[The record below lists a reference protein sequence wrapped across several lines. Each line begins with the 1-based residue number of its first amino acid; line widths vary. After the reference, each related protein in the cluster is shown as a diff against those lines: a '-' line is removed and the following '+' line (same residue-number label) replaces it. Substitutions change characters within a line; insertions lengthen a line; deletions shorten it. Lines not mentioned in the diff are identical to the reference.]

1 MAQMEV
7 WQQNLD
13 EDERMMGTI
22 EAGMFV
28 LYSPTVAV
36 AHRCISMHS
45 DIHKEP
51 DKVVQECYSME
62 QVEMRRSQN

>member
-36 AHRCISMHS
+36 AHRCISMH
-45 DIHKEP
+45 
-51 DKVVQECYSME
+51 
-62 QVEMRRSQN
+62 